1 MWVTSLKTKH
11 KKKNKL
17 DTKCLRFR
25 LTLAFIVFAIVIMG
39 CLWLLQTFF
48 LEDYY
53 ENSMEKKAAGSIKLV
68 TAAYS
73 LPEVFDSQK
82 FYDMLA
88 IASSENDLYFYIE
101 SPDGKTAISS
111 TELTSGGRVVN
122 GVALLITEARQT
134 LGTSQASEVSFIK
147 DYGTGGKMLI
157 KAAKIES
164 KYREPIF
171 LYVIAPL
178 TPLGTTVDILASQ
191 LFWVTMLSL
200 LLAGIIALIY
210 SKMMSRPLTDLG
222 RKAQL
227 LAKGD
232 YDIEFNTKKG
242 YTEIRQLA
250 QTLNETVDELEKS
263 NTLQK
268 DLLANVSH
276 DLRTPLTMIKS
287 YAELVRD
294 ISGDDKE
301 RRDEHLGVI
310 VEETDRLSKLVGDI
324 LLLSKMQSGTLELEH
339 KPFDIQK
346 AAESVL
352 QVYRVLEDQ
361 DGFRFNFV
369 TVGGNAPIVTGDE
382 SKIQQVFAN
391 LISNAVRYSE
401 DNREITLRFE
411 KLEGRLKCSVSDHG
425 CGIPPEDLENIWN
438 RYQRASGMA
447 TRAHAS
453 GTGLGLSIAKE
464 ILEHHGA
471 DYGVESTMGEG
482 SCFWFV
488 IDANF
493 DIDSIASL

>member
-1 MWVTSLKTKH
+1 MWVTSLKTK
-11 KKKNKL
+11 KKKKSKL

-25 LTLAFIVFAIVIMG
+25 LTLAFIVFAIIIMG
-39 CLWLLQTFF
+39 CLWLLQTIF

-53 ENSMEKKAAGSIKLV
+53 ENSMEKKAAASIKLV
-68 TAAYS
+68 TAGYS
-73 LPEVFDSQK
+73 LPEAFDNQK

-88 IASSENDLYFYIE
+88 MASNENDLYFYIE
-101 SPDGKTAISS
+101 SLDGKTAISS
-111 TELTSGGRVVN
+111 TELTKGGRVVYD
-122 GVALLITEARQT
+122 VALLIGEARN
-134 LGTSQASEVSFIK
+134 SFKKNDAAEVSFIK
-147 DYGTGGKMLI
+147 DYGADSKMLV
-157 KAAKIES
+157 KAARIDS
-164 KYREPIF
+164 KYRESIY

-191 LFWVTMLSL
+191 LFWVTMFSL
-200 LLAGIIALIY
+200 LLAGMIALIY

-222 RKAQL
+222 GKAQL

-232 YDIEFNTKKG
+232 YDIEFNTKRG

-263 NTLQK
+263 NILQK

-287 YAELVRD
+287 YAELIRD
-294 ISGDDKE
+294 ISGNDRE

-339 KPFDIQK
+339 KQFDIQK

-369 TVGGNAPIVTGDE
+369 TVGGNPPVVTGDE

-391 LISNAVRYSE
+391 LVSNAVRYSE
-401 DNREITLRFE
+401 DNKEITIRFE

-425 CGIPPEDLENIWN
+425 CGIAPEDLENIWN
-438 RYQRASGMA
+438 RYQRASSLA

-464 ILEHHGA
+464 ILELHGA
-471 DYGVESTMGEG
+471 NYGVESTVGEG

-493 DIDSIASL
+493 DIDSSTLL